1 MFHYNDETTE
11 FFFKVTNLNGHIEM
25 LVVSIKF
32 VSYDSAVVVSTKVL
46 TFVLPMKEH
55 CCEFLLVTFS
65 AGDP

>member
-1 MFHYNDETTE
+1 
-11 FFFKVTNLNGHIEM
+11 M

-46 TFVLPMKEH
+46 TFILPMKER
-55 CCEFLLVTFS
+55 CCKFLLVTFS